1 MCVFVYVCV
10 HACEC
15 RHLPRS
21 KTVLDPLALE
31 LQAVICQH
39 GSREPN
45 SEPVHE

>member
-1 MCVFVYVCV
+1 MCVFVCV

-31 LQAVICQH
+31 L
-39 GSREPN
+39 
-45 SEPVHE
+45 